1 MERHFFLKKLQIDL
15 NLFHSHT
22 SNTVSTLIKDMRQSV
37 LTVLFTGIERK
48 FEINLDFHPE
58 KWYNIVY

>member
-1 MERHFFLKKLQIDL
+1 
-15 NLFHSHT
+15 
-22 SNTVSTLIKDMRQSV
+22 MRQSV